1 MKRVHGD
8 PGQPKSNA
16 SGSPP
21 PSVGPTKGKKRKAG
35 ESPENA
41 LFAEKAVKRV
51 ATPPVVIRQPQEPK
65 PSLFDCYN
73 EKSKL
78 LMNTVKQLQDPRNV
92 DNMDLLRSAADYLK
106 VMAQTTQRIQ
116 SNSTPNL
123 GQNFNQQS
131 G

>member
-21 PSVGPTKGKKRKAG
+21 PSVGPVKGKKRKAG

-41 LFAEKAVKRV
+41 PFVEKAAKRV
-51 ATPPVVIRQPQEPK
+51 ATPPVVSRQPQEP
-65 PSLFDCYN
+65 SLIDRYN
-73 EKSKL
+73 EMSKL
-78 LMNTVKQLQDPRNV
+78 LMNTVKQVQDPRNV
-92 DNMDLLRSAADYLK
+92 DNMVHLRSAVDYLK
-106 VMAQTTQRIQ
+106 VMAQTTQRIH
-116 SNSTPNL
+116 SNSAPDL